1 MGHEWMQVD
10 KWQNW
15 HRNTETPVK
24 HLIWWVFKIKMIGL
38 FIFFLHF
45 SCLVLM
51 ERSIKELPYGDISEE
66 LLIPIHLVVSANQE
80 PNSFN
85 LVKQNR
91 N

>member
-1 MGHEWMQVD
+1 
-10 KWQNW
+10 
-15 HRNTETPVK
+15 
-24 HLIWWVFKIKMIGL
+24 
-38 FIFFLHF
+38 
-45 SCLVLM
+45 M

-66 LLIPIHLVVSANQE
+66 LLIPIHLVVSVNQE